1 LIYALKKFLDTND
14 NVKYLL
20 MQKQCLFLGY
30 KKNQTSLIN
39 FLKKKNFKIK
49 NYQKIPP
56 LEMFRRSDFILSFGF
71 RKIISEN
78 IIKKLRK
85 PIFNIH
91 LSYLPFNRGAHPNF
105 WSFIENTPAGVSIHK
120 IDKGIDTGNIILRK
134 KINFNINLNKFSTF
148 KKTYNCLFL
157 EAENLFKNNFSK
169 IYNKKYK
176 KITTNDKGTFHYIKD
191 LPKWMKN
198 WNMNISL
205 AKKIY
210 LSKRL
215 S

>member
-1 LIYALKKFLDTND
+1 
-14 NVKYLL
+14 

-30 KKNQTSLIN
+30 KKNQTSVIN
-39 FLKKKNFKIK
+39 FLKKKNFRIK

-56 LEMFRRSDFILSFGF
+56 LEIFKQSDFILSFGF

-78 IIKKLRK
+78 IIKKLKK

-120 IDKGIDTGNIILRK
+120 IDKGIDTGDVILRK
-134 KINFNINLNKFSTF
+134 KIYFNTSLNKFSTF
-148 KKTYNCLFL
+148 KKTYNFLFL
-157 EAENLFKNNFSK
+157 EAEKLFKKNFNK

-176 KITTNDKGTFHYIKD
+176 KILSNHKGTFHYKKD
-191 LPKWMKN
+191 LPKWVKN
-198 WNMNISL
+198 WDMNISL
-205 AKKIY
+205 AKKIIR
-210 LSKRL
+210 KKD
-215 S
+215 

>member
-1 LIYALKKFLDTND
+1 
-14 NVKYLL
+14 

-39 FLKKKNFKIK
+39 FLKKKNFNIV
-49 NYQKIPP
+49 NCQKIPS
-56 LEMFRRSDFILSFGF
+56 LKTFKQSDFILSFGF
-71 RKIISEN
+71 RKIINEN
-78 IIKKLRK
+78 FIKKIKK

-105 WSFIENTPAGVSIHK
+105 WSFIEKTPAGVSIHK

-134 KINFNINLNKFSTF
+134 KIYFNINLNKFSTF
-148 KKTYNCLFL
+148 KKTYNYLFL
-157 EAENLFKNNFSK
+157 EAEKLFKKNFDK

-176 KITTNDKGTFHYIKD
+176 KILNNSKGTFHYKKD

-210 LSKRL
+210 LSQTLR
-215 S
+215 

>member
-1 LIYALKKFLDTND
+1 
-14 NVKYLL
+14 
-20 MQKQCLFLGY
+20 MQKKCLFLGY

-39 FLKKKNFKIK
+39 FIKKKNFLIK

-56 LEMFRRSDFILSFGF
+56 LKVFKQSDFILSFGF
-71 RKIISEN
+71 RKIITEN
-78 IIKKLRK
+78 ILKKLKK

-120 IDKGIDTGNIILRK
+120 INKGIDTGNIILRK

-148 KKTYNCLFL
+148 KKTYNYLFL
-157 EAENLFKNNFSK
+157 QAEQLFKKNFNK

-176 KITTNDKGTFHYIKD
+176 KKITNEKGTFHYKKD

-198 WNMNISL
+198 WNMNISS
-205 AKKIY
+205 AKKIIQA
-210 LSKRL
+210 KD
-215 S
+215 

>member
-1 LIYALKKFLDTND
+1 
-14 NVKYLL
+14 

-39 FLKKKNFKIK
+39 FLKKKNFIIK

-56 LEMFRRSDFILSFGF
+56 LKIFKQSDFILSFGF
-71 RKIISEN
+71 RKIIKEN
-78 IIKKLRK
+78 IIKKIKK

-134 KINFNINLNKFSTF
+134 RISFNIKLDKFSTF

-157 EAENLFKNNFSK
+157 EAEKLFKKNFNK
-169 IYNKKYK
+169 IYDKKYK
-176 KITTNDKGTFHYIKD
+176 IILNNHKGTFHYKKD
-191 LPKWMKN
+191 LPKRIKS

-205 AKKIY
+205 VKKIIS
-210 LSKRL
+210 LKN
-215 S
+215 

>member
-1 LIYALKKFLDTND
+1 
-14 NVKYLL
+14 

-39 FLKKKNFKIK
+39 FLKKKNFIIK

-56 LEMFRRSDFILSFGF
+56 LEIFKQSDFILSFGF

-78 IIKKLRK
+78 IIKKIKK

-105 WSFIENTPAGVSIHK
+105 WSFIENTPAGISIHK
-120 IDKGIDTGNIILRK
+120 IDEGIDTGNIILRK
-134 KINFNINLNKFSTF
+134 KINFNIKLKKFSTF
-148 KKTYNCLFL
+148 KKTYNYLFL
-157 EAENLFKNNFSK
+157 EAEKFFKKNFNK
-169 IYNKKYK
+169 IYNKKYIKILNK
-176 KITTNDKGTFHYIKD
+176 KKGTFHYKKD

-198 WNMNISL
+198 WNINISL
-205 AKKIY
+205 AKRNY
-210 LSKRL
+210 LKKKL

>member
-1 LIYALKKFLDTND
+1 
-14 NVKYLL
+14 

-39 FLKKKNFKIK
+39 FLKKKNFRIK

-56 LEMFRRSDFILSFGF
+56 IVIFKQSDFILSFGF

-78 IIKKLRK
+78 TIKRIKK

-120 IDKGIDTGNIILRK
+120 IDKGIDTGNVILRK
-134 KINFNINLNKFSTF
+134 KIYFNISLNKFSTF
-148 KKTYNCLFL
+148 KKTYNFLFL
-157 EAENLFKNNFSK
+157 EAEKLFKKNFNK
-169 IYNKKYK
+169 IYKKKYK
-176 KITTNDKGTFHYIKD
+176 KILSNHKGTFHYKKD
-191 LPKWMKN
+191 LPKWVKN

-205 AKKIY
+205 SKKIIR
-210 LSKRL
+210 KKD
-215 S
+215 

>member
-1 LIYALKKFLDTND
+1 
-14 NVKYLL
+14 
-20 MQKQCLFLGY
+20 MQKKCLFLGY

-39 FLKKKNFKIK
+39 FIKKKNFLIK

-56 LEMFRRSDFILSFGF
+56 LKVFKQSDFILSFGF
-71 RKIISEN
+71 RKIITEN
-78 IIKKLRK
+78 ILKKLKK

-105 WSFIENTPAGVSIHK
+105 WSFIENTPAGVSIHQ
-120 IDKGIDTGNIILRK
+120 INKGIDTGNIILRK
-134 KINFNINLNKFSTF
+134 KISFNINLNKFSTF
-148 KKTYNCLFL
+148 KKTYNFLFL
-157 EAENLFKNNFSK
+157 QAEQLFKKNFNK

-176 KITTNDKGTFHYIKD
+176 KKINNEKGTFHYKKD

-205 AKKIY
+205 AKKKFI
-210 LSKRL
+210 KTKD
-215 S
+215 

>member
-1 LIYALKKFLDTND
+1 
-14 NVKYLL
+14 

-39 FLKKKNFKIK
+39 FLKKKNFRIK

-56 LEMFRRSDFILSFGF
+56 LVIFKQSDFILSFGF

-78 IIKKLRK
+78 IIKKIKK

-134 KINFNINLNKFSTF
+134 KIYFNISLNKFSTF
-148 KKTYNCLFL
+148 KKTYNFLFL
-157 EAENLFKNNFSK
+157 EAEKLFKKNFNK

-176 KITTNDKGTFHYIKD
+176 KILSNHKGTFHYKKD
-191 LPKWMKN
+191 LPKWVKN
-198 WNMNISL
+198 WDINISL
-205 AKKIY
+205 AKK
-210 LSKRL
+210 LSEKKL

>member
-1 LIYALKKFLDTND
+1 
-14 NVKYLL
+14 

-30 KKNQTSLIN
+30 KKNQTSLIY
-39 FLKKKNFKIK
+39 FLKKKNFRIK

-56 LEMFRRSDFILSFGF
+56 LEIFKQSDFILSFGF

-78 IIKKLRK
+78 IIKKLKK

-120 IDKGIDTGNIILRK
+120 IDKGVDTGNVILRK
-134 KINFNINLNKFSTF
+134 KIYFNTSLNKFSTF
-148 KKTYNCLFL
+148 KKTYNFLFL
-157 EAENLFKNNFSK
+157 EAEKLFKKNFNK

-176 KITTNDKGTFHYIKD
+176 KILNNYNGTFHYKKD
-191 LPKWMKN
+191 LPKWIKN
-198 WNMNISL
+198 WNINISL
-205 AKKIY
+205 AKKKY
-210 LSKRL
+210 QESKLS
-215 S
+215 

>member
-1 LIYALKKFLDTND
+1 
-14 NVKYLL
+14 

-39 FLKKKNFKIK
+39 FLKNKNFIIK

-56 LEMFRRSDFILSFGF
+56 LKIFKESDFILSFGF
-71 RKIISEN
+71 RKIIKEN
-78 IIKKLRK
+78 IIKELKK

-91 LSYLPFNRGAHPNF
+91 LSYLPFNRGANPNF

-120 IDKGIDTGNIILRK
+120 IDKRIDAGDIILRK

-148 KKTYNCLFL
+148 KKTYNYLFF
-157 EAENLFKNNFSK
+157 EAEQLFKKNFNK

-176 KITTNDKGTFHYIKD
+176 KILNNNKGTFHYKKD

-205 AKKIY
+205 AKRIY
-210 LSKRL
+210 LKKN
-215 S
+215 

>member
-1 LIYALKKFLDTND
+1 
-14 NVKYLL
+14 

-39 FLKKKNFKIK
+39 FLKKKNFNIVNCQK
-49 NYQKIPP
+49 KIPS
-56 LEMFRRSDFILSFGF
+56 LKTFKQSDFILSFGF
-71 RKIISEN
+71 RKIINEN
-78 IIKKLRK
+78 FIKKIKK

-105 WSFIENTPAGVSIHK
+105 WSFIEKTPAGVSIHK

-134 KINFNINLNKFSTF
+134 KIYFNINLNKFSTF
-148 KKTYNCLFL
+148 KKTYNYLFL
-157 EAENLFKNNFSK
+157 EAEKLFKKNFDK

-176 KITTNDKGTFHYIKD
+176 KILNNSKGTFHYKKD

-210 LSKRL
+210 LSQRL
-215 S
+215 R

>member
-1 LIYALKKFLDTND
+1 MK
-14 NVKYLL
+14 
-20 MQKQCLFLGY
+20 KQCLFLGY

-39 FLKKKNFKIK
+39 FLKKKDFVIK

-56 LEMFRRSDFILSFGF
+56 LKVFKQSDFILSFGF
-71 RKIISEN
+71 RKIITEN
-78 IIKKLRK
+78 ILKKLKK

-105 WSFIENTPAGVSIHK
+105 WSFIENTPTGISIHK

-134 KINFNINLNKFSTF
+134 KINFNIKLKKFSTF
-148 KKTYNCLFL
+148 KKTYNYLFL
-157 EAENLFKNNFSK
+157 EAEKFFKKNFNK
-169 IYNKKYK
+169 IYNKKYIKILNK
-176 KITTNDKGTFHYIKD
+176 KKGTFHYKKD

-205 AKKIY
+205 AKKNY
-210 LSKRL
+210 PSKRL
-215 S
+215 G

>member
-1 LIYALKKFLDTND
+1 
-14 NVKYLL
+14 

-30 KKNQTSLIN
+30 KKKTSLIN
-39 FLKKKNFKIK
+39 FLKTKNFKIK
-49 NYQKIPP
+49 HYQKIPP
-56 LEMFRRSDFILSFGF
+56 LKVFKQSDFIISFGF

-78 IIKKLRK
+78 IIKKIKK

-134 KINFNINLNKFSTF
+134 KINFNIKLKKFSTF
-148 KKTYNCLFL
+148 KKTYDYLFL
-157 EAENLFKNNFSK
+157 KAEKLFKNNFNK

-176 KITTNDKGTFHYIKD
+176 KIFSNSKGTFHYKKD
-191 LPKWMKN
+191 LPKWVKS
-198 WNMNISL
+198 WNMNISS
-205 AKKIY
+205 AKKKFFN
-210 LSKRL
+210 KRL
-215 S
+215 G

>member
-1 LIYALKKFLDTND
+1 
-14 NVKYLL
+14 

-39 FLKKKNFKIK
+39 FLKKKDFAIK
-49 NYQKIPP
+49 NYQKIPS
-56 LEMFRRSDFILSFGF
+56 LKVFKQSDFILSFGF
-71 RKIISEN
+71 RKIISVN
-78 IIKKLRK
+78 IIKKIKK

-120 IDKGIDTGNIILRK
+120 IDKGIDTGNVILRK
-134 KINFNINLNKFSTF
+134 KIYFNTSLNKFSTF
-148 KKTYNCLFL
+148 KKTYNLLFL
-157 EAENLFKNNFSK
+157 EAEKLFKKNFNK

-176 KITTNDKGTFHYIKD
+176 KILKKKGTFHYKKD

-210 LSKRL
+210 KVKKLS
-215 S
+215 

>member
-1 LIYALKKFLDTND
+1 
-14 NVKYLL
+14 

-39 FLKKKNFKIK
+39 FLKKKNFRIK
-49 NYQKIPP
+49 KYQKIPP
-56 LEMFRRSDFILSFGF
+56 LEIFKQSDFILSFGF

-78 IIKKLRK
+78 IIKKLKK

-120 IDKGIDTGNIILRK
+120 INKGIDTGNVILRK
-134 KINFNINLNKFSTF
+134 KIYFNTSLNKFSTF
-148 KKTYNCLFL
+148 KKTYNFLFL
-157 EAENLFKNNFSK
+157 EAEKLFKKNFNK

-176 KITTNDKGTFHYIKD
+176 KILINHKGTFHYKKD
-191 LPKWMKN
+191 LPKWVKN
-198 WNMNISL
+198 WDMNIAL
-205 AKKIY
+205 AKKIIR
-210 LSKRL
+210 KKN
-215 S
+215 

>member
-1 LIYALKKFLDTND
+1 
-14 NVKYLL
+14 

-39 FLKKKNFKIK
+39 FLKKKNFRIK

-56 LEMFRRSDFILSFGF
+56 LKIFKQSDFILSFGF

-78 IIKKLRK
+78 IIKKLKK

-120 IDKGIDTGNIILRK
+120 IDKGFDTGNVILRK
-134 KINFNINLNKFSTF
+134 KIYFNTSLNKFSTF
-148 KKTYNCLFL
+148 KKTYNFLFL
-157 EAENLFKNNFSK
+157 EAEKLFKKNFNE

-176 KITTNDKGTFHYIKD
+176 KILSNHKGTFHYKKD
-191 LPKWMKN
+191 LPKWLKN
-198 WNMNISL
+198 WDMNISL
-205 AKKIY
+205 AKKIIR
-210 LSKRL
+210 KKD
-215 S
+215 

>member
-1 LIYALKKFLDTND
+1 
-14 NVKYLL
+14 

-39 FLKKKNFKIK
+39 FLKKKNFRIK

-56 LEMFRRSDFILSFGF
+56 LKMFKQSDFILSFGF

-78 IIKKLRK
+78 IIKKLKK

-120 IDKGIDTGNIILRK
+120 IDKGIDTGNVILRK
-134 KINFNINLNKFSTF
+134 KIYFNTSLNKFSTF
-148 KKTYNCLFL
+148 KKTYNFLFL
-157 EAENLFKNNFSK
+157 EAEKLFKKNFNK

-176 KITTNDKGTFHYIKD
+176 KILSNHKGTFHYKKD
-191 LPKWMKN
+191 LPKWLKN
-198 WNMNISL
+198 WDMNISL
-205 AKKIY
+205 AKKIIR
-210 LSKRL
+210 KKN
-215 S
+215 

>member
-1 LIYALKKFLDTND
+1 
-14 NVKYLL
+14 

-39 FLKKKNFKIK
+39 FLKKKNFRIL

-56 LEMFRRSDFILSFGF
+56 LEIFIRSDFILSFGF

-78 IIKKLRK
+78 FIKKIKR

-134 KINFNINLNKFSTF
+134 KINFNINLDKFSTF
-148 KKTYNCLFL
+148 KKTYNYLFL
-157 EAENLFKNNFSK
+157 EAENLFKNNFNK

-176 KITTNDKGTFHYIKD
+176 KILNNSKGTFHYKKD

-210 LSKRL
+210 LSQRL
-215 S
+215 R

>member
-1 LIYALKKFLDTND
+1 
-14 NVKYLL
+14 

-30 KKNQTSLIN
+30 KKNQTSIID
-39 FLKKKNFKIK
+39 FLKKKNFIII

-56 LEMFRRSDFILSFGF
+56 LKVFKQSDFILSFGF

-78 IIKKLRK
+78 LIKKIKK

-105 WSFIENTPAGVSIHK
+105 WSFIEDTPAGVSIHK
-120 IDKGIDTGNIILRK
+120 IDKGIDSGNVILRK
-134 KINFNINLNKFSTF
+134 KIYFNINLNKFSTF
-148 KKTYNCLFL
+148 KKTYNCLFI
-157 EAENLFKNNFSK
+157 EAERLFKRNFNK
-169 IYNKKYK
+169 IYKKKCK
-176 KITTNDKGTFHYIKD
+176 KILNNNKGTFHFKKN

-198 WNMNISL
+198 WNMRISL
-205 AKKIY
+205 AKKNY
-210 LSKRL
+210 LSKSL

>member
-1 LIYALKKFLDTND
+1 
-14 NVKYLL
+14 
-20 MQKQCLFLGY
+20 MQKLCLFLGY
-30 KKNQTSLIN
+30 KKNQTSLID
-39 FLKKKNFKIK
+39 FLKNKNFIIK

-56 LEMFRRSDFILSFGF
+56 LKIFKKSDLILSFGF
-71 RKIISEN
+71 RKIISEKFIK
-78 IIKKLRK
+78 IIKK

-105 WSFIENTPAGVSIHK
+105 WSFIENTQAGVSIHK
-120 IDKGIDTGNIILRK
+120 INKGIDTGNIILRK

-148 KKTYNCLFL
+148 KKTYNYLFL
-157 EAENLFKNNFSK
+157 EAEQLFKMNFNK
-169 IYNKKYK
+169 IYNKKF
-176 KITTNDKGTFHYIKD
+176 KIILNNRKGTFHYKKE

-205 AKKIY
+205 AKKKY
-210 LSKRL
+210 LNNRL

>member
-1 LIYALKKFLDTND
+1 
-14 NVKYLL
+14 
-20 MQKQCLFLGY
+20 MHKQCLFLGY

-39 FLKKKNFKIK
+39 FLKKKNFIIK

-56 LEMFRRSDFILSFGF
+56 LKIFKQSDFILSFGF

-78 IIKKLRK
+78 LIKKIKK

-91 LSYLPFNRGAHPNF
+91 LSYLPLNRGAHPNF
-105 WSFIENTPAGVSIHK
+105 WSFIENTTSGVSIHQ
-120 IDKGIDTGNIILRK
+120 INKGIDTGNIILRK
-134 KINFNINLNKFSTF
+134 KIYFNISLNKFSTF
-148 KKTYNCLFL
+148 KKTYKYLFL
-157 EAENLFKNNFSK
+157 EAEKLFKNNFNK

-176 KITTNDKGTFHYIKD
+176 KILNNFKGTHHYKKD

-198 WNMNISL
+198 WNMNISF
-205 AKKIY
+205 AKKKY
-210 LSKRL
+210 QGKRL

>member
-1 LIYALKKFLDTND
+1 
-14 NVKYLL
+14 

-39 FLKKKNFKIK
+39 FLKKKDFAIK
-49 NYQKIPP
+49 NYQKIPS
-56 LEMFRRSDFILSFGF
+56 LKVFKQSDFILSFGF
-71 RKIISEN
+71 RKIISIK
-78 IIKKLRK
+78 IIKKIKK

-105 WSFIENTPAGVSIHK
+105 WSFTENTPAGVSIHK
-120 IDKGIDTGNIILRK
+120 IDKGIDTGNIIIRK
-134 KINFNINLNKFSTF
+134 KINFNIKLKKFSTF
-148 KKTYNCLFL
+148 KKTYNYLFL
-157 EAENLFKNNFSK
+157 EAEKLFKKNFNK

-176 KITTNDKGTFHYIKD
+176 KILNKKKGTFHYKKD

-198 WNMNISL
+198 WNMNISS

-210 LSKRL
+210 QVKKLS
-215 S
+215 